1 MYGIGIYTLMAI
13 LDVYNVTVTVLHY
26 TVKKRPLD
34 KEEQSDSNNLYD
46 DVTPTPKKVAKSR
59 KVVKKSQISAPIL
72 HNSSVSPC
80 VTLSNCICAL

>member
-1 MYGIGIYTLMAI
+1 MYGIYTLMAT
-13 LDVYNVTVTVLHY
+13 LDMYNVTVLCY

-34 KEEQSDSNNLYD
+34 KEEEQSDSNNLYD

-80 VTLSNCICAL
+80 VTFSNCICAL